1 MRRLLPSTDS
11 LVSVSTSHL
20 GVLHVNERRSGRVL
34 RLFRPVLLGAAAATA
49 WLALSMTAA
58 SADTGEDH
66 RSLLSLNSTVASVV
80 APAPKPD
87 PGAEAHAPSQ
97 VVLDVVS
104 GTAGRATAT
113 LDVVSG
119 TAYQTIAVLPSV
131 SDVIPPD
138 ITTSLVSPAMAL
150 EDSTIAVVAATVTRL
165 DSSIASVTLPEARA
179 VIVDAPVAVAVQP
192 VSTPAVT
199 AIAPTFDP
207 AADVLTDSPRL
218 EGESLVDPAPGAG
231 SGVGVP
237 DALPRSFP
245 LTHGSFG
252 PSASSEAPV
261 PTDADAP
268 AHPLRDRDMLSVPAG
283 SGVGSQTQS
292 GGSGPAALVA
302 RPFQLDAL
310 TGAGPISG
318 PLQHAPNPVSF
329 DPGSSPD

>member
-1 MRRLLPSTDS
+1 MRRLVPSTDS

-34 RLFRPVLLGAAAATA
+34 RVFRPVLLGAAAATA

-87 PGAEAHAPSQ
+87 PGAEAHGSSQ
-97 VVLDVVS
+97 VV
-104 GTAGRATAT
+104 

-119 TAYQTIAVLPSV
+119 TAYQTIAVRLLV

-165 DSSIASVTLPEARA
+165 DSSIASVTLPEALA

-192 VSTPAVT
+192 VSTRAVT
-199 AIAPTFDP
+199 VIAPTFDP

-231 SGVGVP
+231 SGVGIP
-237 DALPRSFP
+237 DALPKSFP

-252 PSASSEAPV
+252 PSASSEAPL

-292 GGSGPAALVA
+292 GGSGPAALMA